1 MRKVTFS
8 LLVALIFLITS
19 CHKEYFDSGDF
30 VIEYRDIDTNYTQ
43 VILDGAFDLIVT
55 QDSSFTLK
63 VEGGEHKIS
72 HLVTEVIDDVLYIE
86 EEHNNIINDKQ
97 NKVFISKI
105 YLDRISLRGSG
116 DINAENL
123 SSENFVLRID
133 GSGDARL
140 NIDVQ
145 DNLNVDIEGSG
156 DVILDGSAEE
166 LFIDIEGSGDVDGR
180 YFPVLKAFVL
190 IEGSGDVYVSAS
202 EFLSVIIDGSGDV
215 FYLGNPDIIETNIS
229 GSGNVEPY

>member
-1 MRKVTFS
+1 MRKITFS
-8 LLVALIFLITS
+8 LFIALLVLGSS

-30 VIEYRDIDTNYTQ
+30 VIEFRDIDTNYTQ

-55 QDSSFTLK
+55 QDPSFTLK
-63 VEGGEHKIS
+63 IEGGENKIR
-72 HLVTEVIDDVLYIE
+72 HLITEVIDNVLYIE
-86 EEHNNIINDKQ
+86 EEKNNVINDKQ
-97 NKVFISKI
+97 NKVFISKY
-105 YLDRISLRGSG
+105 YLERISLRGSG

-123 SSENFVLRID
+123 SAQNFVLRID

-145 DNLNVDIEGSG
+145 DNMNVDIEGSG
-156 DVILDGSAEE
+156 NVILDGGAEE

-180 YFPVLKAFVL
+180 YFPVLKAFIHVD
-190 IEGSGDVYVSAS
+190 GSGDVYVSAS
-202 EFLSVIIDGSGDV
+202 ELLSVIIDGSGDV